1 MPLKQGTTRI
11 QTEFLEMISSCLEPA
26 DMIVCK
32 WLFSQSYFFLAKIRI
47 IAPIKMPITTPVA
60 IHPTKPMIK
69 PFNIALDCG

>member
-1 MPLKQGTTRI
+1 
-11 QTEFLEMISSCLEPA
+11 
-26 DMIVCK
+26 MIVCK